1 MQRYLCFNWDRTA
14 LKTSNSDFREG
25 TKLSLGATVT
35 FRVKQST
42 VTVLGVLDPEDEG
55 GRIFRNVVYYTP
67 SDTPLY
73 MPEDLNL

>member
-1 MQRYLCFNWDRTA
+1 
-14 LKTSNSDFREG
+14 
-25 TKLSLGATVT
+25 LSLGATVT